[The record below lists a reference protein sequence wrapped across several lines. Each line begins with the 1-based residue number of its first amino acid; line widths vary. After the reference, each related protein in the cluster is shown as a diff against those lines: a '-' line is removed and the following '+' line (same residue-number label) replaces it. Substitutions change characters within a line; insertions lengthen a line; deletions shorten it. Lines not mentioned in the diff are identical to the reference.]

1 MDQDLY
7 AIENRINEIDK
18 KNYKTDRER
27 EEMDNLINE
36 FNQADHSR
44 EQKVNDDKLRFIY
57 NELETLGKK
66 GTETSQDKER
76 MIQLEQALNNIDNI
90 DYKYQ
95 NSISNEMDQTD
106 VSKGGKA
113 K

>member
-1 MDQDLY
+1 
-7 AIENRINEIDK
+7 
-18 KNYKTDRER
+18 
-27 EEMDNLINE
+27 
-36 FNQADHSR
+36 
-44 EQKVNDDKLRFIY
+44 
-57 NELETLGKK
+57 
-66 GTETSQDKER
+66 